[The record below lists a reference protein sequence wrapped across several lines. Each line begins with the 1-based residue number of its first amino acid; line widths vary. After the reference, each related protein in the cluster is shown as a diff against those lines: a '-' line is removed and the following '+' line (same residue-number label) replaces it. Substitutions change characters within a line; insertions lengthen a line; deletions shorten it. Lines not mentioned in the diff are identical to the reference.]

1 MTQTIVEK
9 MYPQETF
16 IKKIEEL
23 GFTFEDYGY
32 SGENDEFGMQDYFFS
47 FPFVEFDD
55 DEEEED
61 ELQGDMKLII
71 EIEGKR
77 VSFDMRVK
85 YGTISEEQRLLI
97 SEIIHELAKTT
108 PAHMEKITFHGFL
121 VKDLAFYKETINNRN
136 KEKLIEIAKN
146 LTFRE
151 KNSYYDL
158 FIQGMDGKIFANILI
173 DMYEGFE
180 THPLEKPIEYTTE
193 IGFENSRSLTT
204 ESQLYIAKY
213 FSTQY

>member
-1 MTQTIVEK
+1 MTKTIVEK

-32 SGENDEFGMQDYFFS
+32 SGEDDEFGMQDYFFS
-47 FPFVEFDD
+47 FPFVEFE

-61 ELQGDMKLII
+61 ESQGEMKLII

-85 YGTISEEQRLLI
+85 HGTISEKKRLLI
-97 SEIIHELAKTT
+97 SEIIHDLAKTT
-108 PAHMEKITFHGFL
+108 TERVEKITFHGFL
-121 VKDLAFYKETINNRN
+121 IKDLAFYEETIQNQN
-136 KEKLIEIAKN
+136 KEKLIEIAQN
-146 LTFRE
+146 LTFE
-151 KNSYYDL
+151 KKQSSYDL

-180 THPLEKPIEYTTE
+180 RYPFDKPIEYTTA
-193 IGFENSRSLTT
+193 IGFENDQSLTT
-204 ESQLYIAKY
+204 KSQLYIAKY